1 MKSSLSRF
9 SFLFSRMFFL
19 CSAFFW
25 RTESLAVLYSFS
37 IVSRRRSVSS
47 FVFLFLSSLSDSS
60 CLSADHGDELPTP
73 LASCFIFSIS
83 ISICLIFCSRLLI
96 SASNRS
102 FSTLLSAFL
111 AFICSSSRSVS
122 SSIHSDTSTAFFDLV
137 ITHGGNNTF
146 LETIYAGKPLIV
158 VPFFMD
164 QPDNAQRAVDCEIGS
179 RINLYEIEEVKVLNT
194 IEETLSNPSYAE
206 KIAKISAS
214 MKSPKNKENVVRKI
228 ENFMENNRK

>member
-1 MKSSLSRF
+1 MLSI
-9 SFLFSRMFFL
+9 
-19 CSAFFW
+19 
-25 RTESLAVLYSFS
+25 SFS
-37 IVSRRRSVSS
+37 NK
-47 FVFLFLSSLSDSS
+47 
-60 CLSADHGDELPTP
+60 T
-73 LASCFIFSIS
+73 IFSSDVSNLSFNSCIYLLFKQVSFFFNSQIGSEFVYS
-83 ISICLIFCSRLLI
+83 ID
-96 SASNRS
+96 
-102 FSTLLSAFL
+102 
-111 AFICSSSRSVS
+111 
-122 SSIHSDTSTAFFDLV
+122 SDTSTAFFDLV